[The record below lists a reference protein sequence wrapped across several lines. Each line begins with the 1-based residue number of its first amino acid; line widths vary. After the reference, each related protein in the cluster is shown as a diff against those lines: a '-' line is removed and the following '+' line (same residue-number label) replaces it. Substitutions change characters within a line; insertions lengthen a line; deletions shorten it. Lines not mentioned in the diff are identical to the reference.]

1 MARELSDKDLRVLM
15 KLVPELEGLL
25 AQGVDVE
32 YRNLLAP
39 TANHHSRDETDF
51 QERLMRLS
59 PEEMQYLADLAL
71 DGEEGLG
78 CLYPEYA
85 AVFFDLAGKMLS
97 GDIADRLREVYEKG
111 EGCGG

>member
-1 MARELSDKDLRVLM
+1 MARELSDRDLRILV
-15 KLVPELEGLL
+15 KLVPELEDLL

-39 TANHHSRDETDF
+39 AANHHSRDETDF

-59 PEEMQYLADLAL
+59 PEEMRYLADLAL
-71 DGEEGLG
+71 DEEEGLE

-85 AVFFDLAGKMLS
+85 KVFFDLAGRMLS
-97 GDIADRLREVYEKG
+97 SDIADRLREVCERGK
-111 EGCGG
+111 GCGG